1 MALRAPSPPCEV
13 VLTTVVMMVVEE
25 KVNAKSMIH
34 QHCEVELASAY
45 KLHNETWVAVMK
57 T

>member
-1 MALRAPSPPCEV
+1 MRRSSPPCEV